1 MFSMLRQRQRKH
13 VSVREFSNPFVTYIR
28 HRFFIATSLQSFFDC
43 IISLYFL
50 HFPPSYISHFSIS
63 HLLPPLPTPPTPL
76 YLGLLPPCPPSLTR
90 VLSLSAVFLSL
101 FFLRNEKMM
110 FSFRNYSMYFFLL
123 NFPLFYRG
131 VKLDDE
137 SVKSHLRPIQMN
149 DFIVA
154 VEKSKSNTDFHR

>member
-1 MFSMLRQRQRKH
+1 MFSMLRHRQRKH
-13 VSVREFSNPFVTYIR
+13 VSVRGFSNSFVTYIR

-43 IISLYFL
+43 IISLYFS

-76 YLGLLPPCPPSLTR
+76 YLGLPPPCPPSLTR

-101 FFLRNEKMM
+101 FFLKERKNDVQFQKLL
-110 FSFRNYSMYFFLL
+110 NVFFLL

-131 VKLDDE
+131 VKLDDG